1 MLNDM
6 SLYFRLHMSNFKQ
19 GNCQTLAQKVKT
31 MALNCTEKRLTYM
44 MGVGKHRRVLT
55 ELSGIACVPGVK
67 HWGLVN
73 GPGWLWRKQHFSL
86 VMQVNFTKHVNVQTC
101 NSWVMRSVHVQY
113 WASCH
118 QNLSHWTL
126 MGSVSSCPLTESWRG
141 GSSSRI
147 WKRRKLLNIT
157 ITWVF

>member
-19 GNCQTLAQKVKT
+19 GNCQTLAQNVKT

-67 HWGLVN
+67 H
-73 GPGWLWRKQHFSL
+73 
-86 VMQVNFTKHVNVQTC
+86 
-101 NSWVMRSVHVQY
+101 
-113 WASCH
+113 
-118 QNLSHWTL
+118 
-126 MGSVSSCPLTESWRG
+126 
-141 GSSSRI
+141 
-147 WKRRKLLNIT
+147 
-157 ITWVF
+157 